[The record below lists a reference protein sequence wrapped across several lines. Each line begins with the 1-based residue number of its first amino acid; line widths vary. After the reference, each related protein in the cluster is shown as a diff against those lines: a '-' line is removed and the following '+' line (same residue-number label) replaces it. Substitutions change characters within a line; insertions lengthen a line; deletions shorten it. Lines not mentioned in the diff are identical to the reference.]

1 MIRRPPISTRTDTL
15 FPYTTL
21 VRSVGDVHRAGI
33 ARLAVADI
41 GTADA
46 LRVAVVHVPQLA
58 DGHDVA
64 VGSGFVELGQHLL
77 PVGRGTQHFQ
87 VGLDA
92 LDEGLRALELH
103 ALEARIAVEH
113 HVDHVRVRG
122 ARAGELV
129 AHARRIGQALGAEVA
144 DGVGSSEEHTS
155 ELQSLM
161 RLSYAVFSL
170 KNKNIRN

>member
-1 MIRRPPISTRTDTL
+1 MCYDIRLCTVQCIYVFFFFKQKPAYEVRISDW
-15 FPYTTL
+15 
-21 VRSVGDVHRAGI
+21 SSDVCSSD
-33 ARLAVADI
+33 L
-41 GTADA
+41 
-46 LRVAVVHVPQLA
+46 
-58 DGHDVA
+58 
-64 VGSGFVELGQHLL
+64 
-77 PVGRGTQHFQ
+77 

-144 DGVGSSEEHTS
+144 DGVGAAAGVDAVAVAAGGDVVVAEAAGQRSEEQTS

-161 RLSYAVFSL
+161 R
-170 KNKNIRN
+170 